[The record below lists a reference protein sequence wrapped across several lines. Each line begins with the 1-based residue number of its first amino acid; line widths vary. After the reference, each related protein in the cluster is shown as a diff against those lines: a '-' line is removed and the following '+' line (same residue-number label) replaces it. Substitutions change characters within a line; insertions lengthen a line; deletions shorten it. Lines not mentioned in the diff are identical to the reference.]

1 MPPSSIASY
10 MANGR
15 LGRLCLKEL
24 RESLRDRRTLITLIL
39 MPILVYPLLSMA
51 MQRLI
56 VGTASGLNAD
66 KTEYIIGVQDEQAG
80 SLVASALGETALAIR
95 QGVRHSIEIRRPMLA
110 NSTTKKTAVKNTTAK
125 NTTASNTT
133 ESDTADNNPE
143 ARENASAI
151 DPQTAGFNIVVA
163 EGISLQQALEEGQ
176 VDVAVLQVRSETV
189 SLGRNG
195 SYPAYQ
201 LELSFRDAD
210 LRSEAAMLEF
220 RKAMELVNDTQSLQF
235 RGALPPAVRMVSTA
249 TGKKVDAMTSLAGI
263 LPLIL
268 ILMTITGAVY
278 PAIDLTA
285 GERERGTMEAMI
297 ATPAPRFLLLLSKYV
312 AVVTVAV
319 LTALANL
326 LACWITLSIGGLGRA
341 LLGERGLSLLAIA
354 QILPLLVIFAAFFSA
369 ILLAMCSFAR
379 SFKEAQAYLIPV
391 MLVSLAPALLTLM
404 PNIEFSTL
412 LGIVPLVNILLLS
425 RDIMTGSPQALPAFA
440 AVFSTLLYAAA
451 ALVVASRLFGAESA
465 TAGSQETW
473 SDLVRRPKRM
483 KELPDLGDLAVYL
496 ALMFPV
502 FFILTNLF
510 GQMDLSIASKLWI
523 NAGILLV
530 LFLIAPALV
539 AQYRRLNPRSTFL
552 LGGWW
557 GDSGPVA
564 SGPIASGPIASGG
577 SVVSYGAGVIRGL
590 GVLCGVCLLASGLWV
605 IAFEV
610 LKVLS
615 DFGFGAISI
624 ERAEGLEEA
633 KVQFASI
640 PFWMILVTSALA
652 PALAEEFFFR
662 GYVLSAFR
670 NRIAPLR
677 AVLYS
682 ALIFGLF
689 HVINGSV
696 LSLERFFP
704 TTLLGLAL
712 GFVAIRTH
720 SLWPGVL
727 LHAIHNGLLFWLTRF
742 SEKELSEWFGSTNQ
756 HFPPIWILASL
767 ASVACGI
774 GLVYLFTR
782 QRFHENAT

>member
-1 MPPSSIASY
+1 MQPSSIASY

-66 KTEYIIGVQDEQAG
+66 KTEYIIGVKDEQAG

-110 NSTTKKTAVKNTTAK
+110 SPVTRKTAAKKTAAQKTAV
-125 NTTASNTT
+125 NNAPQ
-133 ESDTADNNPE
+133 SDTADRNPE
-143 ARENASAI
+143 VRENASGI

-163 EGISLQQALEEGQ
+163 EGISLQQALDEGQ
-176 VDVAVLQVRSETV
+176 VDVAVLQVRSEMV

-195 SYPAYQ
+195 TYPAYQ

-235 RGALPPAVRMVSTA
+235 RGALPPAVRMISTA
-249 TGKKVDAMTSLAGI
+249 TGRKVDAMTSLAGI

-341 LLGERGLSLLAIA
+341 LLGERGLSLLAIV

-552 LGGWW
+552 LGGWL
-557 GDSGPVA
+557 GDSGAP
-564 SGPIASGPIASGG
+564 G
-577 SVVSYGAGVIRGL
+577 VSYGAGVFRGI

-624 ERAEGLEEA
+624 DRTEALEEA
-633 KVQFASI
+633 KAQFASI
-640 PFWMILVTSALA
+640 PFWMIFVTSALV

>member
-110 NSTTKKTAVKNTTAK
+110 NPAAKKIA
-125 NTTASNTT
+125 ASNTT
-133 ESDTADNNPE
+133 ESDTADNNPKV
-143 ARENASAI
+143 RENASAI

-176 VDVAVLQVRSETV
+176 VDVAVLQVRSESV

-195 SYPAYQ
+195 TYPAYQ

-235 RGALPPAVRMVSTA
+235 RGALPPAVRMISTA
-249 TGKKVDAMTSLAGI
+249 TGRKVDAMTSLAGI
-263 LPLIL
+263 LPLIM

-523 NAGILLV
+523 NALILLV

-557 GDSGPVA
+557 GDSGPM
-564 SGPIASGPIASGG
+564 ASGPIASGG

-633 KVQFASI
+633 KAQFASI
-640 PFWMILVTSALA
+640 PFWMIFVTSALA

>member
-1 MPPSSIASY
+1 MQPSSIASY

-66 KTEYIIGVQDEQAG
+66 KTEYIIGVKDEQAG

-95 QGVRHSIEIRRPMLA
+95 QGVRHSIEIRRPMLT
-110 NSTTKKTAVKNTTAK
+110 SPVTKKTATKATVAENTGGNNAPQ
-125 NTTASNTT
+125 
-133 ESDTADNNPE
+133 SDTADRNPE
-143 ARENASAI
+143 VRENASAI

-163 EGISLQQALEEGQ
+163 EGISLQQALDEGQ
-176 VDVAVLQVRSETV
+176 VDVAVLQVRSESV

-195 SYPAYQ
+195 TYPAYQ

-235 RGALPPAVRMVSTA
+235 RGALPPAVRMISTA

-341 LLGERGLSLLAIA
+341 LLGEKGLSLLAIV

-510 GQMDLSIASKLWI
+510 GQIDLSIASKLWI

-552 LGGWW
+552 LGGWL
-557 GDSGPVA
+557 GDSGPMGSGELA
-564 SGPIASGPIASGG
+564 SGAPG
-577 SVVSYGAGVIRGL
+577 VSHGAGLFRGL

-624 ERAEGLEEA
+624 DRTEALEEA

-640 PFWMILVTSALA
+640 PFWMIFVTSALV

-767 ASVACGI
+767 APVACGI
-774 GLVYLFTR
+774 GLVYFLTR

>member
-1 MPPSSIASY
+1 MMESINQENSALKPPSHSNSIAAY
-10 MANGR
+10 FANGR
-15 LGRLCLKEL
+15 LLRLCLKEL
-24 RESLRDRRTLITLIL
+24 RESLRDRRTLITLVL

-56 VGTASGLNAD
+56 LSNASGVND
-66 KTEYIIGVQDEQAG
+66 PRTEYIIGVPNEKAG
-80 SLVASALGETALAIR
+80 GLLSSALGETSIAIN
-95 QGVRHSIEIRRPMLA
+95 QGVRHSIQIRRNIQDSNNPPATISESLK
-110 NSTTKKTAVKNTTAK
+110 NSAAADA
-125 NTTASNTT
+125 ASNPDQGLGN
-133 ESDTADNNPE
+133 SV
-143 ARENASAI
+143 
-151 DPQTAGFNIVVA
+151 AGFSIVVTD
-163 EGISLQQALEEGQ
+163 GITLQEALSSGQIDLAITQASS
-176 VDVAVLQVRSETV
+176 DSIPVR
-189 SLGRNG
+189 GMG
-195 SYPAYQ
+195 SYQAYQ
-201 LELSFRDAD
+201 FDLAFRDAD
-210 LRSEAAMLEF
+210 LRSERAMLEF
-220 RKAMELVNDTQSLQF
+220 RKAMELVNEAQAIRF
-235 RGALPPAVRMVSTA
+235 RGPLPASVRMVSVA
-249 TGKKVDAMTSLAGI
+249 TGKKMDAMASLAGI

-326 LACWITLSIGGLGRA
+326 FASWITLSIGGLGRA
-341 LLGERGLSLLAIA
+341 LLGERGFSFFALI
-354 QILPLLVIFAAFFSA
+354 QILPLLIIFAAFFSA

-391 MLVSLAPALLTLM
+391 MLVSLAPALVTLM

-483 KELPDLGDLAVYL
+483 QPLPDLGELAVYL
-496 ALMFPV
+496 AMLFPF

-510 GQMDLSIASKLWI
+510 GQMQLKIQSRLWVNAS
-523 NAGILLV
+523 ILLL
-530 LFLIAPALV
+530 LFFIAPMIV
-539 AQYRRLNPRSTFL
+539 AWYRRLNPRSTFL
-552 LGGWW
+552 LGFWSKKTIDPMHRLMRGI
-557 GDSGPVA
+557 GV
-564 SGPIASGPIASGG
+564 PICIGFL
-577 SVVSYGAGVIRGL
+577 AG
-590 GVLCGVCLLASGLWV
+590 GLWI

-610 LKVLS
+610 LRVLT
-615 DFGFGAISI
+615 DLGFGMLSVDKPEALEAAKREFIS
-624 ERAEGLEEA
+624 
-633 KVQFASI
+633 V
-640 PFWMILVTSALA
+640 PFWMIFVSSALV
-652 PALAEEFFFR
+652 PAVAEEFFFR
-662 GYVLSAFR
+662 GYVLSALR
-670 NRIAPLR
+670 SRLEPVR
-677 AVLYS
+677 AVGYS

-704 TTLLGLAL
+704 TTILGLAL
-712 GFVAIRTH
+712 GFVAIRTR

-727 LHAIHNGLLFWLTRF
+727 LHTIHNGLLFWLTRF
-742 SEKELSEWFGSTNQ
+742 SQQELSTWFGSTGE
-756 HFPPIWILASL
+756 HFPPMWILGSL
-767 ASVACGI
+767 LSVAIGI
-774 GLVYLFTR
+774 GLLYFIT
-782 QRFHENAT
+782 QQTPNEDDH

>member
-1 MPPSSIASY
+1 MQPSSIASY

>member
-1 MPPSSIASY
+1 MQPSSIASY
-10 MANGR
+10 LANGR

-56 VGTASGLNAD
+56 VSTASGLNAD
-66 KTEYIIGVQDEQAG
+66 KTEYIIGVTDEQAG

-95 QGVRHSIEIRRPMLA
+95 NGVRHSIEIRRPELA
-110 NSTTKKTAVKNTTAK
+110 SSAGKTNEPAK
-125 NTTASNTT
+125 
-133 ESDTADNNPE
+133 
-143 ARENASAI
+143 

-163 EGISLQQALEEGQ
+163 DGISLQQALEQGQ
-176 VDVAVLQVRSETV
+176 VDVAVLQVRSESI

-195 SYPAYQ
+195 TYPTYE

-220 RKAMELVNDTQSLQF
+220 RKAMELVNDSQSMQF
-235 RGALPPAVRMVSTA
+235 RGSLPAAVRLISTA
-249 TGKKVDAMTSLAGI
+249 TGKRVDAMTSLAGI

-326 LACWITLSIGGLGRA
+326 FACWITLSIGGLGRA
-341 LLGERGLSLLAIA
+341 LLGERGLSLLAML

-473 SDLVRRPKRM
+473 SDLFRRPKRM
-483 KELPDLGDLAVYL
+483 QELPDLGDLAVYL

-510 GQMDLSIASKLWI
+510 GQMDLSIANKLWI

-530 LFLIAPALV
+530 LFLITPALV
-539 AQYRRLNPRSTFL
+539 AQYRRLNLRSTFL
-552 LGGWW
+552 LGNWM
-557 GDSGPVA
+557 GDAPWLIPRAVG
-564 SGPIASGPIASGG
+564 
-577 SVVSYGAGVIRGL
+577 GL
-590 GVLCGVCLLASGLWV
+590 GVLCGVGLLASGLWV

-615 DFGFGAISI
+615 DLGFGAISI
-624 ERAEGLEEA
+624 ARSEALEEA
-633 KVQFASI
+633 KTQFAAI
-640 PFWMILVTSALA
+640 PFWTIFLTSALV

-670 NRIAPLR
+670 NRTSPLR

-682 ALIFGLF
+682 ALVFGFF

-704 TTLLGLAL
+704 TALLGLAL
-712 GFVAIRTH
+712 GFVAIRTR

-727 LHAIHNGLLFWLTRF
+727 LHATHNGLLFWLTRF

-767 ASVACGI
+767 AAVACGI
-774 GLVYLFTR
+774 GLVYFLTR

>member
-110 NSTTKKTAVKNTTAK
+110 TATTKKIAAKKTAANNTTD
-125 NTTASNTT
+125 SNTT

-143 ARENASAI
+143 SRENASEI

-176 VDVAVLQVRSETV
+176 VDVAVLQVRSESIPV
-189 SLGRNG
+189 GRNG
-195 SYPAYQ
+195 TYPAYQ

-220 RKAMELVNDTQSLQF
+220 RKAMELVNDTQSLRF

-341 LLGERGLSLLAIA
+341 LLGEKGLSLLAIA

-564 SGPIASGPIASGG
+564 SGPIASGG

>member
-1 MPPSSIASY
+1 MQPSSIASY

-80 SLVASALGETALAIR
+80 SLVASALGETASAIR

-110 NSTTKKTAVKNTTAK
+110 NPTTKKTAVKNTTAK
-125 NTTASNTT
+125 TTT

-143 ARENASAI
+143 SRKNASEI

-176 VDVAVLQVRSETV
+176 VDVAVLQVRSESIPV
-189 SLGRNG
+189 GRNG
-195 SYPAYQ
+195 TYPAYQ

-235 RGALPPAVRMVSTA
+235 RGALPPAVRMISTA

-577 SVVSYGAGVIRGL
+577 SVVSYAAGVIRGI

-624 ERAEGLEEA
+624 DRTEALEEA

-640 PFWMILVTSALA
+640 PFWMIFVTSALV

>member
-1 MPPSSIASY
+1 MQPSSIASY

-80 SLVASALGETALAIR
+80 SLVASALGETASAIR

-110 NSTTKKTAVKNTTAK
+110 NPAAKKTAANNTTD
-125 NTTASNTT
+125 SNTT
-133 ESDTADNNPE
+133 ESDTADNNPKV
-143 ARENASAI
+143 RENASAI

-176 VDVAVLQVRSETV
+176 VDLAVLQVRSESIPV
-189 SLGRNG
+189 GRNG
-195 SYPAYQ
+195 TYPAYQ

-235 RGALPPAVRMVSTA
+235 RGALPPAVRMISTA

-510 GQMDLSIASKLWI
+510 GQMELSIASKLWI

-564 SGPIASGPIASGG
+564 SGPMAGGPIATGG
-577 SVVSYGAGVIRGL
+577 SGVSYGAGVIRGL

-615 DFGFGAISI
+615 DFGFGAIPI

-633 KVQFASI
+633 KAQFASI
-640 PFWMILVTSALA
+640 PFWMILVTSALV

>member
-1 MPPSSIASY
+1 MQPSSIASY

-66 KTEYIIGVQDEQAG
+66 KTEYIIGVKDEQAG

-95 QGVRHSIEIRRPMLA
+95 QGVRHSIEIRRPMLT
-110 NSTTKKTAVKNTTAK
+110 SPVTKKTATKATVAENTGGNNAPQ
-125 NTTASNTT
+125 
-133 ESDTADNNPE
+133 SDTADRNPE
-143 ARENASAI
+143 VRENASAI

-163 EGISLQQALEEGQ
+163 EGISLQQALDEGQ
-176 VDVAVLQVRSETV
+176 VDVAVLQVRSESV

-195 SYPAYQ
+195 TYPAYQ

-235 RGALPPAVRMVSTA
+235 RGALPPAVRMISTA

-341 LLGERGLSLLAIA
+341 LLGEKGLSLLAIV

-510 GQMDLSIASKLWI
+510 GQIDLSIASKLWI

-552 LGGWW
+552 LGGWL
-557 GDSGPVA
+557 GDSGPMGSGELA
-564 SGPIASGPIASGG
+564 SGAPG
-577 SVVSYGAGVIRGL
+577 VSHGAGLFRGL

-624 ERAEGLEEA
+624 DRTEALEEA

-640 PFWMILVTSALA
+640 PFWMIFVTSALV

-774 GLVYLFTR
+774 GLVYFLTR

>member
-1 MPPSSIASY
+1 MQPSSIASY

-110 NSTTKKTAVKNTTAK
+110 TPATKKTAAKKTAAQK
-125 NTTASNTT
+125 TAVNNAPQ
-133 ESDTADNNPE
+133 SDTADRNPE
-143 ARENASAI
+143 VRENASEI

-163 EGISLQQALEEGQ
+163 EGISLQQALDEGQ
-176 VDVAVLQVRSETV
+176 VDVAVLQVRSESV

-195 SYPAYQ
+195 TYPAYQ

-564 SGPIASGPIASGG
+564 SGPIASGSIASGG

-590 GVLCGVCLLASGLWV
+590 GILCGVCLLASGLWV

-640 PFWMILVTSALA
+640 PFWMIFVTSALV

>member
-1 MPPSSIASY
+1 

-80 SLVASALGETALAIR
+80 SLVASALGETASAIR

-110 NSTTKKTAVKNTTAK
+110 NPATKKIA
-125 NTTASNTT
+125 ASNTT

-143 ARENASAI
+143 VRENASEI

-189 SLGRNG
+189 SLGRSG

-235 RGALPPAVRMVSTA
+235 RGALPPAVRMISTA

-564 SGPIASGPIASGG
+564 SGPMAGGPMAGGPIATGG
-577 SVVSYGAGVIRGL
+577 SGVSYGAGVIRGL

-633 KVQFASI
+633 KEQFASI
-640 PFWMILVTSALA
+640 PFWMIFVTSALA

>member
-1 MPPSSIASY
+1 MQPSSIASY

-66 KTEYIIGVQDEQAG
+66 KTEYIIGVKDEQAG

-110 NSTTKKTAVKNTTAK
+110 SPVTRKTAARKTAAQKTAVNNAPQ
-125 NTTASNTT
+125 
-133 ESDTADNNPE
+133 SDTADRNPE
-143 ARENASAI
+143 VRENASGI

-163 EGISLQQALEEGQ
+163 EGISLQQALDEGQ
-176 VDVAVLQVRSETV
+176 VDVAVLQVRSEMV

-195 SYPAYQ
+195 TYPAYQ

-235 RGALPPAVRMVSTA
+235 RGALPPAVRMISTA
-249 TGKKVDAMTSLAGI
+249 TGRKVDAMTSLAGI

-341 LLGERGLSLLAIA
+341 LLGERGLSLLAIV

-552 LGGWW
+552 LGGWL
-557 GDSGPVA
+557 GDSGAP
-564 SGPIASGPIASGG
+564 G
-577 SVVSYGAGVIRGL
+577 VSYGAGVFRGI

-624 ERAEGLEEA
+624 DRTEALEEA
-633 KVQFASI
+633 KAQFASI
-640 PFWMILVTSALA
+640 PFWMIFVTSALV

>member
-1 MPPSSIASY
+1 MQPSSIASY

-66 KTEYIIGVQDEQAG
+66 KTEYIIGVKDEQAG

-110 NSTTKKTAVKNTTAK
+110 NPAAKKIA
-125 NTTASNTT
+125 ASNTT

>member
-1 MPPSSIASY
+1 MQPSSIASY

-110 NSTTKKTAVKNTTAK
+110 SPATKKTAVNNETQ
-125 NTTASNTT
+125 
-133 ESDTADNNPE
+133 SDTADRNLE
-143 ARENASAI
+143 VRENASEI
-151 DPQTAGFNIVVA
+151 DPQTAGFNVVVA
-163 EGISLQQALEEGQ
+163 EGISLQRALEEGQ
-176 VDVAVLQVRSETV
+176 VDVAVLQVRSESV

-195 SYPAYQ
+195 NYPAYQ

-235 RGALPPAVRMVSTA
+235 RGALPPAVRMISTA

-341 LLGERGLSLLAIA
+341 LLGERGLSLLAIV

-539 AQYRRLNPRSTFL
+539 AQYRRLNPLSTFL
-552 LGGWW
+552 LGGWL
-557 GDSGPVA
+557 GDSGAPE
-564 SGPIASGPIASGG
+564 
-577 SVVSYGAGVIRGL
+577 VSYGAGFFRGL

-624 ERAEGLEEA
+624 DRTEALEEA
-633 KVQFASI
+633 KAQFASI
-640 PFWMILVTSALA
+640 PFWMIFVTSALV

-774 GLVYLFTR
+774 GLVYLLTR

>member
-1 MPPSSIASY
+1 MQPSSIASY

-66 KTEYIIGVQDEQAG
+66 KTEYIIGVKDEQAG
-80 SLVASALGETALAIR
+80 SFVASALGETALAIR

-110 NSTTKKTAVKNTTAK
+110 SPVTRKTATRKTAAQKTAVNNAPQG
-125 NTTASNTT
+125 
-133 ESDTADNNPE
+133 DTADRNPE
-143 ARENASAI
+143 VRENASEI

-163 EGISLQQALEEGQ
+163 EGISLQQALDEGQ
-176 VDVAVLQVRSETV
+176 VDVAVLQVRSEMV

-195 SYPAYQ
+195 TYPAYQ

-235 RGALPPAVRMVSTA
+235 RGALPPAVRMISTA
-249 TGKKVDAMTSLAGI
+249 TGRKVDAMTSLAGI

-341 LLGERGLSLLAIA
+341 LLGERGLSLLAIV

-552 LGGWW
+552 LGGWL
-557 GDSGPVA
+557 GDSGAP
-564 SGPIASGPIASGG
+564 G
-577 SVVSYGAGVIRGL
+577 VSYGAGVFRGI

-624 ERAEGLEEA
+624 DRTEALEEA
-633 KVQFASI
+633 KAQFASI
-640 PFWMILVTSALA
+640 PFWMIFVTSALV

-774 GLVYLFTR
+774 GLVYLLTR

>member
-110 NSTTKKTAVKNTTAK
+110 NPTTKKTAVKNTTAK
-125 NTTASNTT
+125 NTT
-133 ESDTADNNPE
+133 ESDSSDNNPKV
-143 ARENASAI
+143 RENASEI

-176 VDVAVLQVRSETV
+176 VDVAVLQVRSESV

-195 SYPAYQ
+195 TYPAYQ

-235 RGALPPAVRMVSTA
+235 RGALPPAVRMLSTA

-510 GQMDLSIASKLWI
+510 GQMELSIASKLWI

-557 GDSGPVA
+557 GDSGPIASGPVA
-564 SGPIASGPIASGG
+564 SGPIAGGPIASGG

-742 SEKELSEWFGSTNQ
+742 SEKELSECFGSTNQ

>member
-1 MPPSSIASY
+1 MQPSSIASY

-66 KTEYIIGVQDEQAG
+66 KTEYIIGVKDEQAG

-110 NSTTKKTAVKNTTAK
+110 NPAAKKTAANNTTD
-125 NTTASNTT
+125 SNTT
-133 ESDTADNNPE
+133 ESDTADNNPKV
-143 ARENASAI
+143 RENASAI

-176 VDVAVLQVRSETV
+176 VDVAVLQVRSESV

>member
-1 MPPSSIASY
+1 MQPSSIASY

-110 NSTTKKTAVKNTTAK
+110 NPAAKKTAANNTTD
-125 NTTASNTT
+125 SNTT
-133 ESDTADNNPE
+133 ESDTADNNPKV
-143 ARENASAI
+143 RENASAI

-176 VDVAVLQVRSETV
+176 VDVAVLQVRSESV

-195 SYPAYQ
+195 TYPAYQ

-220 RKAMELVNDTQSLQF
+220 RKAMELVNDTQSLRF

-577 SVVSYGAGVIRGL
+577 PVISYGEGVFRGL

-640 PFWMILVTSALA
+640 PFWMILVTSALV